1 MRALCRLTQA
11 YPETCELANEIFG
24 CAVLRG
30 NCACDGLSI
39 AERKGLRVPEMAKV
53 KQLWRVLYAVWDMA
67 GKKHL
72 GLIAAG
78 VAFFGMFGIFPG
90 IAAVI
95 AIFGLLA
102 DPLVIAEQ
110 LALMDEI
117 IPQDAYRLLST
128 QVNRLVMAPPE
139 KLGWATVVSIVLALW
154 SCRAGVGGLIGGLNA
169 IAGQRQRNGIL
180 QMLIAF
186 ALTIALVSLAI
197 VALTAVV
204 ILPLVLAFVPVAA
217 STAWIVEGARWL
229 IALSVLMMG
238 LSLLYRFGPARIGP
252 RGRWMTVGAFVVV
265 ILWIAASLG
274 LSFYLTNFASY
285 NEVYGSIG
293 AVIGLLLWLYVTAYL
308 ILLGAALNLQI
319 HGYDVPPASGD
330 TSFLD
335 EA

>member
-1 MRALCRLTQA
+1 
-11 YPETCELANEIFG
+11 
-24 CAVLRG
+24 
-30 NCACDGLSI
+30 
-39 AERKGLRVPEMAKV
+39 MAKV

>member
-1 MRALCRLTQA
+1 MDAAMSML
-11 YPETCELANEIFG
+11 I
-24 CAVLRG
+24 
-30 NCACDGLSI
+30 
-39 AERKGLRVPEMAKV
+39 RV
-53 KQLWRVLYAVWDMA
+53 WRVLYAVWDMA

-102 DPLVIAEQ
+102 DPLVISEQ

-117 IPQDAYRLLST
+117 IPADAYRLLSS
-128 QVNRLVMAPPE
+128 QINRLVLAPPE
-139 KLGWATVVSIVLALW
+139 KLGWATLVSIVLALW

-169 IAGQRQRNGIL
+169 IAGQRQRNGVL

-204 ILPLVLAFVPVAA
+204 ILPIVLAFVPIAA
-217 STAWIVEGARWL
+217 STAWFVEGARWL
-229 IALSVLMMG
+229 IALTVLMMG

-265 ILWIAASLG
+265 ILWVAASFG

-308 ILLGAALNLQI
+308 ILLGAALNVHI
-319 HGYDVPPASGD
+319 HGYDVPPAGGD

-335 EA
+335 ET